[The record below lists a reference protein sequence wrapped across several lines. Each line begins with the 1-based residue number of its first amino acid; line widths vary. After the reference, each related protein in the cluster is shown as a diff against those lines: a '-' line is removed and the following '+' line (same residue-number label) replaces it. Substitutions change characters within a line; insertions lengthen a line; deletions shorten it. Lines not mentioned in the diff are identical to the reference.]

1 MGRFLLRR
9 LIQSAVL
16 MWAIMT
22 ATFLLVHLTPGGPEA
37 ALTENPRATPETIE
51 RLRSRFG
58 LDQPL
63 HIQYVRWLGNAIT
76 LDFGRSYSYAA
87 RPVTDVIADRVGP
100 TLQLGA
106 LSYLISLVGI
116 PMGIWAALNRGR
128 WVDNVVR
135 VLTVIGNAVPT
146 WWLGLTV
153 IVLLNSIFGWFPNG
167 QGRGSPIEWFKYIIV
182 PALLLSIGGLITFS
196 RYVRSEVLEVL
207 GQEYVRTARAKG
219 LPGRD
224 VTWAHVMPNALM
236 PVVTLLGYLLPGV
249 LAGAIITEQIF
260 NWPGMGKL
268 FYEAAT
274 TRDYPLLLAMLSLG
288 TFLTIVGTLI
298 SDILYGIVDPRVRYS

>member
-219 LPGRD
+219 LPGCD

>member
-37 ALTENPRATPETIE
+37 ALAENPRATQETIE
-51 RLRSRFG
+51 RLRARFG

-63 HIQYVRWLGNAIT
+63 HIQYVRWLGNAIR

-87 RPVTDVIADRVGP
+87 RPVTDVMADRVGP

-128 WVDNVVR
+128 WIDNVVR

-153 IVLLNSIFGWFPNG
+153 IVLLNSIFNWFPNG

-219 LPGRD
+219 LPVRA
-224 VTWAHVMPNALM
+224 VTWSHVMPNALM
-236 PVVTLLGYLLPGV
+236 PVITLLGYLLPGV

-268 FYEAAT
+268 FYEAAL

-288 TFLTIVGTLI
+288 TFLTIMGTLI
-298 SDILYGIVDPRVRYS
+298 SDILYGVVDPRVRYS